1 VVDVKQPKAKILNE
15 VQQSNSLD
23 SLEKWLWA
31 WKYICTYFRALEE
44 PWKKVTNEKWLLF
57 ISANHNDWLM
67 WWHLNWEAILLIL
80 SSFFLFMAGDGE
92 KILIYIFWMWKVLIV
107 WPKLR
112 GVGGHALIRE
122 WYWRPYWT
130 ISFCLQF

>member
-57 ISANHNDWLM
+57 ISANHNDWLI
-67 WWHLNWEAILLIL
+67 WWHLNCFSLYLYCL
-80 SSFFLFMAGDGE
+80 VFLVYGWRRGE
-92 KILIYIFWMWKVLIV
+92 IFYSYFLDVKSIDCVTQV
-107 WPKLR
+107 E
-112 GVGGHALIRE
+112 GVDGHALIRE